1 MGEFDWKN
9 YFDAS
14 ELKDVYNK
22 IKTGEIPE
30 NDVSASEGSEGSDED
45 DELMNLDQNFEER
58 QKVKKDQ
65 EGHFVEYVSSRNTA
79 S

>member
-45 DELMNLDQNFEER
+45 DELMNLD
-58 QKVKKDQ
+58 
-65 EGHFVEYVSSRNTA
+65 
-79 S
+79 